1 MLKLS
6 RNADNACRRETAARG
21 AHRERRGA
29 SVKRVPRR
37 ERRSCNRLV
46 TERRRTR
53 TRPGVVVTETGPGA
67 PGRVRKPGS
76 QFLSVRPFASGFS
89 RSGSRF
95 DRTNHP
101 EPMILIGS
109 VRSFKIP
116 CPRTAKV
123 SNRFPPPTAQS
134 SQITRGGSLR
144 IHSRGLRVII
154 FLIPV
159 RHKLGNISMH
169 VVEPES
175 IRLVGS
181 HHAGAAQVR
190 PRGNLARGAVGMS
203 AVKVC
208 LPGAQRVSEVDRRLG
223 SRAASIFP
231 LGLRWQ
237 TGRLCAM
244 LTRAIQKRVAIN
256 RVSSISLQNGAQAR
270 NSTRADRHVFVRSN
284 VRGDLRG

>member
-76 QFLSVRPFASGFS
+76 QFLSVRPSASGFS

-101 EPMILIGS
+101 EPMILIGPA
-109 VRSFKIP
+109 RSFKIP
-116 CPRTAKV
+116 CPRTAGIWRLAFCV
-123 SNRFPPPTAQS
+123 SPAQTASRRARAGCPETWRHALVSLGFPRKE
-134 SQITRGGSLR
+134 RGR
-144 IHSRGLRVII
+144 IHLPAPSRWL
-154 FLIPV
+154 PV
-159 RHKLGNISMH
+159 
-169 VVEPES
+169 
-175 IRLVGS
+175 
-181 HHAGAAQVR
+181 
-190 PRGNLARGAVGMS
+190 
-203 AVKVC
+203 C
-208 LPGAQRVSEVDRRLG
+208 SE
-223 SRAASIFP
+223 
-231 LGLRWQ
+231 
-237 TGRLCAM
+237 
-244 LTRAIQKRVAIN
+244 
-256 RVSSISLQNGAQAR
+256 
-270 NSTRADRHVFVRSN
+270 
-284 VRGDLRG
+284 

>member
-76 QFLSVRPFASGFS
+76 QFLSVRPPASGYS

-123 SNRFPPPTAQS
+123 PNRFPPHHRAVVSNHPWRVPPDPQPRTSRNNLSHTSPTQTRQHFHACRRARKHS
-134 SQITRGGSLR
+134 ACRIPPRRGGA
-144 IHSRGLRVII
+144 GQA
-154 FLIPV
+154 P
-159 RHKLGNISMH
+159 G
-169 VVEPES
+169 ES
-175 IRLVGS
+175 C
-181 HHAGAAQVR
+181 
-190 PRGNLARGAVGMS
+190 PRG
-203 AVKVC
+203 
-208 LPGAQRVSEVDRRLG
+208 RRDE
-223 SRAASIFP
+223 R
-231 LGLRWQ
+231 R
-237 TGRLCAM
+237 
-244 LTRAIQKRVAIN
+244 
-256 RVSSISLQNGAQAR
+256 
-270 NSTRADRHVFVRSN
+270 
-284 VRGDLRG
+284 